1 MDHAIEKNGMRTPPP
16 KKTSTSSRTSD
27 GFVTLL
33 RLEHIQQPGLTNEYS
48 RYNHKRLW
56 IIDAILS
63 TRSPDKNCSKRIL

>member
-48 RYNHKRLW
+48 RYNHKRL
-56 IIDAILS
+56 
-63 TRSPDKNCSKRIL
+63 